1 MSSGV
6 EEETTFNNCS
16 PADLAVDTAVDA
28 MAVAAVVAAP
38 KTLPECLRVCLRM
51 TSGYHETD
59 AKVILKVHASFFVRC
74 KGKGV
79 TYLLGILA

>member
-1 MSSGV
+1 MGSGV
-6 EEETTFNNCS
+6 VEETTFNNCS

-59 AKVILKVHASFFVRC
+59 AKVILKSSCQLFCNVR
-74 KGKGV
+74 
-79 TYLLGILA
+79 